1 MKAIEKQIESFA
13 DKKIDASFGTS
24 GASTKAPDTPNNS
37 SMPPARIPASP
48 SPSHSKSSPSAPV
61 SPMQRSQAG
70 VTRVPSMNAEQL
82 RNQAPSVDPHGGR
95 NDLEMVPNIDKTFSS
110 DAIGNIPNA
119 SSGEEMLSSSG
130 VDSII

>member
-37 SMPPARIPASP
+37 SMPPTRIPASP
-48 SPSHSKSSPSAPV
+48 SSKTSPSAPV

-95 NDLEMVPNIDKTFSS
+95 NDLDMVPNIDKTFSS